1 MAHLIINIQL
11 SGEADDRFRYY
22 PYMTGMNYGNNRY
35 SNILFVPT
43 VKLTRASL
51 VQLAKKN
58 GIDSTTNKSLVRMF
72 LSPNY
77 TEQILNTFPKSTP
90 ANRDSV
96 IQSNINLLIAMF
108 LSKGTPL
115 NIDRR
120 SFVIENLEWDGK
132 YTASKRKVYK
142 EKSKFDVLYKVNI
155 TVGVIQSDGAKSVIR
170 KMNVNCQTR
179 RKLLR
184 KAILDTLKYDI
195 GAPTRSITI
204 KKRQT
209 PQMYST
215 RNFKLRKP
223 YTRQEQDKNLIITPN
238 FYSPFTMF
246 QSPVNQRNQPYTPQ
260 VSIPPGFIYSPL
272 NSKQRQTTLAERG
285 RWTK

>member
-11 SGEADDRFRYY
+11 SGEGDDRFRYY
-22 PYMTGMNYGNNRY
+22 PFITGMNYGNSRY

-43 VKLTRASL
+43 VKLTKSSL

-58 GIDSTTNKSLVRMF
+58 GIDYTTNKSLVRLF
-72 LSPNY
+72 LSPTY

-96 IQSNINLLIAMF
+96 IKSNLNLVISMF
-108 LSKGTPL
+108 LSKGTPI

-142 EKSKFDVLYKVNI
+142 EKSKFDVLYKVNV
-155 TVGVIQSDGAKSVIR
+155 TVGVVQSNGAKSIVR

-184 KAILDTLKYDI
+184 NALIDTLNYDI
-195 GAPTRSITI
+195 GAPTRSLTI

-209 PQMYST
+209 PQMFST
-215 RNFKLRKP
+215 GNFKLRKP
-223 YTRQEQDKNLIITPN
+223 YTRQESDKNLVITPN
-238 FYSPFTMF
+238 YYSPFTMF
-246 QSPVNQRNQPYTPQ
+246 QSPVSQGNQPYKPQ
-260 VSIPPGFIYSPL
+260 VSIPTGFIYSPL
-272 NSKQRQTTLAERG
+272 DPKLRQTTLSERG
-285 RWTK
+285 RWSK